1 MTKYAKVNFQ
11 QFLRSREYF
20 IWCAT
25 TFYEAVSLPK
35 RVADLIW
42 HNFYRIDIDFIT
54 IDIGI
59 FYIALNYQIRLV
71 IMSIKY
77 STTFIVYFSFLVMLI
92 TFNEERIQ
100 MFRMFCFSFNAKIII
115 NIVKI
120 NGRNWTAT
128 LTFCDNL
135 SAIVSKNCIRVMC

>member
-11 QFLRSREYF
+11 QFLCSREYF
-20 IWCAT
+20 IWCLT

-35 RVADLIW
+35 GVADFKW
-42 HNFYRIDIDFIT
+42 YNFY
-54 IDIGI
+54 GI
-59 FYIALNYQIRLV
+59 NIYFMKYKYGYYAV
-71 IMSIKY
+71 IIIKW
-77 STTFIVYFSFLVMLI
+77 YFFCFLDMLI

-128 LTFCDNL
+128 LTFCDSF
-135 SAIVSKNCIRVMC
+135 SAFVSNNWIWIYVQKFFCIHLQKWIK